1 MNKRTLKMLVG
12 NLEPETTSFI
22 CMEMVKQPFSPSKG
36 LVHHPTET
44 TIKKQLFGEL
54 QALL

>member
-1 MNKRTLKMLVG
+1 MLVG